1 MKNTEFTIGIGK
13 ANLYSFF
20 LMLPLIIVYL
30 LAFIFVWGKDK
41 FNIVIEQEFYF
52 LIIKAI
58 IGTIFHELIH
68 GFTWIILSKNGVTSI
83 KFGINWKYLTPFC
96 HCKKSIKVR
105 FYRMGVAMPFI
116 LLGILPSSVALII
129 GDSVLYLWGL
139 FFSCLAT
146 GDIIVL
152 FMLSKFN
159 GNDYVSDHPKK
170 MGFKIDKRSL

>member
-20 LMLPLIIVYL
+20 ITLPLIIVYL
-30 LAFIFVWGKDK
+30 LAFIVVWGKEK
-41 FNIVIEQEFYF
+41 LNIVLEQDFYI
-52 LIIKAI
+52 LISKAI

-68 GFTWIILSKNGVTSI
+68 GFTWLILSKNKIASI

-105 FYRMGVAMPFI
+105 FYRIGIAMPLI
-116 LLGILPSSVALII
+116 LLGLLPSSVALII
-129 GDSVLYLWGL
+129 GNSVLYLWGL

-152 FMLSKFN
+152 FMLRKFN
-159 GNDYVSDHPKK
+159 GNDYVSDHPQK